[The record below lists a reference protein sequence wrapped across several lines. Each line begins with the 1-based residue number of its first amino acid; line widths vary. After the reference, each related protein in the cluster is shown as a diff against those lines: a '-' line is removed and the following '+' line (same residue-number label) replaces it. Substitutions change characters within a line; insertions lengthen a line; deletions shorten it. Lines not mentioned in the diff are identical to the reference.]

1 MLTTPNHAV
10 SYGYNQLGMGNGM
23 TRVTAI
29 YRHFIGEAT
38 VVDTVTGEGWTMLI
52 IQPDI
57 GGPELGIMSDLVIEV

>member
-1 MLTTPNHAV
+1 
-10 SYGYNQLGMGNGM
+10 MGNGM